1 MTLAAPDGPLG
12 IFDSGVGGISVLEAV
27 RRILPR
33 EDLLYVADSGHLPY
47 GEKTPAYVVARALRL
62 AEFFLSRQ
70 AKAVAI
76 PCNTATAVAVD
87 ALRNR
92 YPDLPIVGIEPAVKP
107 AARLTRSGVIG
118 VLATTGTL
126 LSERF
131 HALVRREAPDVEVLL
146 KPCPGWVALAEEGW
160 TPARDRLVAEP
171 LAELVARRADVLVLG
186 CTHFPFLI
194 DPIRR
199 HVGPD
204 VAVLETGVPFARQL
218 QRQLLARGLARA
230 TGEGRV
236 GFLSSGDPRETA
248 RRIARLTGQRVE
260 VGCLPPGYR

>member
-1 MTLAAPDGPLG
+1 MTTAAHDGPLG
-12 IFDSGVGGISVLEAV
+12 IFDSGVGGISVLSAI
-27 RRILPR
+27 RQALPH

-47 GEKTPAYVVARALRL
+47 GEKTPAYVVSRALRL
-62 AEFFLSRQ
+62 AEFFLSHR

-87 ALRNR
+87 ALRDR

-126 LSERF
+126 LSDRF

-146 KPCPGWVALAEEGW
+146 KPCPGWVSLAEEGW
-160 TPARDRLVAEP
+160 TPDQDRLVAEP
-171 LAELVARRADVLVLG
+171 LAELVERGADVLVLG

-199 HVGPD
+199 HVGP
-204 VAVLETGVPFARQL
+204 RQL
-218 QRQLLARGLARA
+218 QRQLLARGLAREA
-230 TGEGRV
+230 GEGGV
-236 GFLSSGDPRETA
+236 TFMTSGDPAEA
-248 RRIARLTGQRVE
+248 VRRIARLTGQE
-260 VGCLPPGYR
+260 VAVARLPREYC